1 MWRTLDLLFPLCPW
15 AWLAQ
20 RRARASLSPAYTAT
34 LTRTERFRWGWV
46 FFYELT
52 PAPRPPKPIHVD
64 PSVMRT
70 APVAQNSS
78 AEGRFETP
86 RVVLQGTGVVY
97 RAVGGYP
104 GRKGTERYF
113 RRHQAALPANLWG
126 GRRVWCLTIP
136 CTRSECDTIARTL
149 NGLFETPELPGRP
162 ENWPAL
168 PGPLFYGSRTAMQWL
183 SDRLA
188 EQGLPSRVRCVL
200 RSQARHARLF
210 RLTHLAMSL
219 PDALRDNGDSWH
231 GNAPFNRFEETR

>member
-1 MWRTLDLLFPLCPW
+1 MWWTLDLLFPLCPW

-46 FFYELT
+46 FTYTLT
-52 PAPRPPKPIHVD
+52 HPEDGTFA
-64 PSVMRT
+64 
-70 APVAQNSS
+70 
-78 AEGRFETP
+78 TP

-136 CTRSECDTIARTL
+136 CSRSECGTIARTL
-149 NGLFETPELPGRP
+149 NDIFETPELPGEA

-168 PGPLFYGSRTAMQWL
+168 PSPLFYGSRTAMQWL

-188 EQGLPSRVRCVL
+188 EQGLPSRVQCVL
-200 RSQARHARLF
+200 RSQARKARLF
-210 RLTHLAMSL
+210 RVTHFAMSL

>member
-46 FFYELT
+46 FTYTLT
-52 PAPRPPKPIHVD
+52 HPNED
-64 PSVMRT
+64 T
-70 APVAQNSS
+70 
-78 AEGRFETP
+78 FETP

-104 GRKGTERYF
+104 GRQGTERYF
-113 RRHQAALPANLWG
+113 RRHQAALPGNLWG

-149 NGLFETPELPGRP
+149 NDIFETPELPGRP
-162 ENWPAL
+162 ENWRAL

-200 RSQARHARLF
+200 RSQVRRARLF
-210 RLTHLAMSL
+210 RVTHFALSL

>member
-1 MWRTLDLLFPLCPW
+1 MWRILDLLFPLCPW

-20 RRARASLSPAYTAT
+20 RRARASLSRTYTVT
-34 LTRTERFRWGWV
+34 QTRTERFRWGWV
-46 FFYELT
+46 FNYT
-52 PAPRPPKPIHVD
+52 VTHPANGT
-64 PSVMRT
+64 S
-70 APVAQNSS
+70 
-78 AEGRFETP
+78 ETP

-136 CTRSECDTIARTL
+136 CSRSECDTIARTL
-149 NGLFETPELPGRP
+149 NDIFETPELPGEA

-200 RSQARHARLF
+200 RSQARRARLF
-210 RLTHLAMSL
+210 RITHFAMSL

-231 GNAPFNRFEETR
+231 GNAPFNRFEEI